1 MGALKIAQIEYSYVH
16 EEIIRTGYKEAT
28 GIDLIEGFLLNR
40 RITSLDD
47 VDLDTAIDF
56 YNMVLTCTT
65 ITDTQKAH
73 FASALEMIIRL
84 RGKSFPELKK
94 VIRDRAKR
102 NKLEFFLALRNIT
115 DLADIDAIDRVEF
128 ERYISNTFVAK
139 RIEYIKIID
148 RAKLYAIEQSMNDL
162 HPHVLRY
169 ENKLIYLTYHPNIA
183 IAKQFEYTQVKEPLF
198 FDFSLNV
205 SEVLK
210 RQVFALLKYDLEDGD
225 KVTTHMLLQNRITP
239 LWYLYKY
246 CVEHEIDDISKVTNA
261 EVEGFIEY
269 LNTLPIK
276 STTCSRAAFKRIRKF
291 TFLNA
296 PSIDWDASAWF
307 LERFSFTEGRVNP
320 SNPREA
326 FYFDDVEITENLD
339 LLKDYMKYLLGLSQR
354 LSITSIYMI
363 YNNVKRMLF
372 YFDENGIYLTKLTK
386 ADLENYINYL
396 QRKDVRVATINSHL
410 GEISKFIYYLEAK
423 ECIQPLRF
431 HFEKYRGFEVY
442 KHNDISVSKEDQ
454 RKVFEVLG
462 YFPEELRLMFLNL
475 WCLGIRVNEVCT
487 IKGNAYLFD
496 GSTAWFLIYQNKA
509 KREKR
514 IPIPTELYDLM
525 TEYIKRNNIAPDEY
539 VFKAPHTTGP
549 YRSGTFRK
557 QMNILF
563 DKYGI
568 SETYKFKPHGY
579 RHTLATELYNDGA
592 NIQCIRE
599 YLGHSSED
607 MTKHYIDHLPNKI
620 DKLNEEYFATKNK
633 EGIQWN

>member
-16 EEIIRTGYKEAT
+16 EEIISTGYKEAT
-28 GIDLIEGFLLNR
+28 GIDLIEGFLLSR

-84 RGKSFPELKK
+84 RGKSFPELKE
-94 VIRDRAKR
+94 VIKDRAKR

-115 DLADIDAIDRVEF
+115 DLADIDAVDRVAF
-128 ERYISNTFVAK
+128 EHYISNTFVAK

-148 RAKLYAIEQSMNDL
+148 KAKLYAIEQSMNDL

-169 ENKLIYLTYHPNIA
+169 ENRLIYITYHPNIA

-210 RQVFALLKYDLEDGD
+210 RQIFALLKYDLEDGD
-225 KVTTHMLLQNRITP
+225 KVSTHYLLQNRITP

-276 STTCSRAAFKRIRKF
+276 STRCSRAAFKRIRKF
-291 TFLNA
+291 TFLNT
-296 PSIDWDASAWF
+296 PTIDWDATAWF
-307 LERFSFTEGRVNP
+307 LERFHFSEGRVNL
-320 SNPREA
+320 SNPHEA
-326 FYFDDVEITENLD
+326 FYFDDIAIEENLVF
-339 LLKDYMKYLLGLSQR
+339 LKTYIKYLLGLSDR
-354 LSITSIYMI
+354 LSITSIYSL
-363 YNNVKRMLF
+363 YNTGKRFLH
-372 YFDENGIYLTKLTK
+372 YLDDKGIALNILTK
-386 ADLENYINYL
+386 ADIEEYITFI
-396 QRKDVRVATINSHL
+396 QKQDVRVGTFNSHIA
-410 GEISKFIYYLEAK
+410 EIAKFIYYLELK
-423 ECIQPLRF
+423 ELIAPIGF
-431 HFEKYRGFEVY
+431 HFECYRGREVY
-442 KHNDISVSKEDQ
+442 IHNDISVSKEDQ
-454 RKVFEVLG
+454 KKIFEVLDK
-462 YFPEELRLMFLNL
+462 FPEELRLMYLNL
-475 WCLGIRVNEVCT
+475 WCIGLRINEVCT

-496 GSTAWFLIYQNKA
+496 GNTAWFLIYQNKA

-514 IPIPTELYDLM
+514 VPIPTELYELM
-525 TEYIKRNNIAPDEY
+525 TEYINRNGISNDEY
-539 VFKAPHTTGP
+539 VFKAPNCDGP

-568 SETYKFKPHGY
+568 SETYQFKSHGY
-579 RHTLATELYNDGA
+579 RHTLATELYKDGA

-599 YLGHSSED
+599 YLGHASED
-607 MTKHYIDHLPNKI
+607 MTKHYIDHLPNMI
-620 DKLNEEYFATKNK
+620 DQLNEEYFASKNK
-633 EGIQWN
+633 EDIKWN